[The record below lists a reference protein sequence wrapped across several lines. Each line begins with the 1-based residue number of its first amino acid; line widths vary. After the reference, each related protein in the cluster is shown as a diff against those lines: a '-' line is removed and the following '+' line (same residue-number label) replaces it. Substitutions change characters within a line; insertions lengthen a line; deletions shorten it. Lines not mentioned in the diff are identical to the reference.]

1 MSTEQQQPVDLSPVK
16 KTARTEFGDDAPS
29 QLPAERTQQS
39 PNYDRRKVSGG
50 RSQPIAGDDGNPFL
64 SPMEGGATTLSFGV
78 VKDPLNTRR
87 HRSREALN
95 NNLLSPTR
103 HLDTGRDS
111 TDVGSLSE
119 DREPGEITDDE
130 DQVVVATDDEVV
142 VIDAVT
148 PTREDDEVV
157 VAMDDE
163 VVVIDVDAMAPTHE
177 HAGTQTT
184 PADTRAG
191 KGKGRAP
198 EDIAPL
204 EPLATA
210 PVVHDTAEVRAEDPA
225 DVPPAADAAEA
236 ANAGVAIDG
245 EDINMGDAPADPAP
259 VGPHDA
265 MDLDNPE
272 LEALRRIYP
281 AEALQAAQDAAAL
294 QAAGQL
300 PDPHP
305 FAFDNVQQAE
315 EAGVM
320 EGVVGNAPA
329 PPPVI
334 QPAHPAPAPAPIMGD
349 DDGNAPIL
357 PGLPSRNQIANEEPT
372 HRDLNPHR
380 DIPVAVA
387 ADPAGPQDL
396 LAVAAPRQPN
406 EGNLRA
412 CVVSRDK
419 QLENADPRIRTMI
432 ETNPQRYL
440 IMPIF
445 NGGKEIFDKFMQ
457 EVLDNIPDALADVAG
472 PNDFTAFSLGQDDP
486 HYGGQGPNTYA
497 PPFCVAI
504 DIHNPA
510 VREPILR
517 IGMAASNTDHAFHI
531 TDPVV
536 NIVPWVSGLYRTG
549 GGITPANACKLRGAM
564 ASEILTN
571 PAIRLAIAKAWPRS
585 DTRPL
590 NTRILEMVRTIDI
603 RCDPLMDT
611 LTAYMRPATPIPSAW
626 EPVANLIT
634 ESTFYAGYIKF
645 TPVVYGSDISGP
657 RCMKCKLECH
667 LEQGCPY
674 TTDNVGFW
682 GPQTQ
687 ISKLTEGKFARR
699 GVVANHNAGHGGGRG
714 GNAPGRGRGMGRGG
728 NNARRGGN
736 NARRAGRR
744 GRGARQ

>member
-39 PNYDRRKVSGG
+39 PNYERRKVSG

-64 SPMEGGATTLSFGV
+64 SPMEGAATTLSFGV

-95 NNLLSPTR
+95 DNLLSPTR

-119 DREPGEITDDE
+119 DREPGEITDDD
-130 DQVVVATDDEVV
+130 DQVVVDDEVV
-142 VIDAVT
+142 VIGKDLTQYTRTQTDTNT
-148 PTREDDEVV
+148 PVDTVAPAREDDEVV

-163 VVVIDVDAMAPTHE
+163 VVVIGKAPT
-177 HAGTQTT
+177 QW
-184 PADTRAG
+184 RAL
-191 KGKGRAP
+191 
-198 EDIAPL
+198 EDVA
-204 EPLATA
+204 PLATA
-210 PVVHDTAEVRAEDPA
+210 PVVHDTVEVGARDPA
-225 DVPPAADAAEA
+225 DAPPAADTAEA
-236 ANAGVAIDG
+236 ANAGAAIDG

-265 MDLDNPE
+265 MELDNPNPE

-334 QPAHPAPAPAPIMGD
+334 QPAHPAPAPAPVPIMGD

-380 DIPVAVA
+380 DIPAAVA

-419 QLENADPRIRTMI
+419 QLENADPRIRAMI

-536 NIVPWVSGLYRTG
+536 NVVPWVSGLYRTG

-564 ASEILTN
+564 AAEILTN

-590 NTRILEMVRTIDI
+590 NTRMLEMVRTIDI

-699 GVVANHNAGHGGGRG
+699 GVVANHNAGRGGGRG
-714 GNAPGRGRGMGRGG
+714 RNAPGRGRGMGRGG

-736 NARRAGRR
+736 NARGAGRR